1 MKTSLRKL
9 RGFALHRHGDPSK
22 DRTDLRTPPQ
32 LDHLTQASQDME
44 DMRDCYDSL
53 LSAAAAT
60 ANSAYEFSESLR
72 EMGACLLE
80 KTALNDDEESGKVLL
95 MLGKMQFELQK
106 LIDTYRSHIF
116 QTITVPSESL
126 LNELQTVEEM
136 KRQCDEKRDVYEHMV
151 ATYREKGR
159 AKGGRGES
167 FSVQQLQAAHEEY
180 DEKATLFVFRLKSLK
195 QGQSRSLLTQ
205 AARHHAAQLC
215 FFKKALKSLEIV
227 EPHVKSVTEQQHI
240 DYHFSELEDDDG
252 DDGDD
257 VEDDDDLH
265 DGELSFDYS
274 QKDHQQHDVSTSRN
288 SMEEDI
294 TFPRVARLE
303 NSKLDQEDIT
313 SPHVAK
319 LEASKDNLNRRYRR
333 SFSYRGE
340 FRPASLSA
348 PLYFENKSD
357 PSEKMK
363 QRRPSSTHKFN
374 TYVLPTPVN
383 TNSSHSTGQGNA
395 IHNTLQASLSGR
407 SNNLW
412 HSSPLVPK
420 KYEEMLGNEKSSQF
434 TVKSSQSVLRESNS
448 KTASSQV
455 PPPLT
460 DGLLISH
467 LDPLVASVSKKIKRQ
482 AFSGPLMHKPWP
494 KTVTVEHPQMFSG
507 PLLRKPVPQKPSASP
522 KVSPSA
528 FPTFMSSPKISELH
542 ELPRPPSIPTSKSS
556 RPKGLVGHSAPLMS
570 KGQVLP
576 QTNKLVAPNAAS
588 PLPTPSPATT
598 CSFSIPSSS
607 PMETTMQVP
616 KSVEVLRTAD
626 MAEEIASPPLTP
638 ISLPLDQIQSG
649 GLEIVNQTVQ
659 SGRNI
664 RAS

>member
-159 AKGGRGES
+159 AK
-167 FSVQQLQAAHEEY
+167 
-180 DEKATLFVFRLKSLK
+180 
-195 QGQSRSLLTQ
+195 
-205 AARHHAAQLC
+205 
-215 FFKKALKSLEIV
+215 
-227 EPHVKSVTEQQHI
+227 
-240 DYHFSELEDDDG
+240 
-252 DDGDD
+252 
-257 VEDDDDLH
+257 EDDDDLH

-288 SMEEDI
+288 SME
-294 TFPRVARLE
+294 
-303 NSKLDQEDIT
+303 LDQEDIT